1 MIFSSKYGIISV
13 ILYHMRHF
21 GEFMKLNYENL
32 ILSRPLFA
40 NCDEELTRDLILSG
54 GALLSFKSGEEMKA
68 DFSPAVGIL
77 LSGRGV
83 IYSADKDRSTILR
96 FVAPGSMIGVAGIFA
111 ATPPDTR
118 TLACGDG
125 KSEMFFIRKESF
137 EKLLESDPSFRN
149 NLVTFLADRISFLNS
164 KINYV
169 TAGSAERKLAMFI
182 KSSPR
187 DGDGSVDLGMSMTSL
202 AHALDLSRASLYRA
216 FDSLENCGALKRDG
230 KHITVISQ
238 EKLNDIN

>member
-1 MIFSSKYGIISV
+1 
-13 ILYHMRHF
+13 MRHF
-21 GEFMKLNYENL
+21 GEFMKQIYENL
-32 ILSRPLFA
+32 ILSQNLFV
-40 NCDEELTRDLILSG
+40 NCDQRLTEKLILSDG
-54 GALLSFKSGEEMKA
+54 KLFSFRSGEEMKA

-96 FVAPGSMIGVAGIFA
+96 FIAPGNMIGVAGIFA

-137 EKLLESDPSFRN
+137 EKLLESDHVFRS
-149 NLVTFLADRISFLNS
+149 NLVAFLADRISFLNS

-182 KSSPR
+182 KNSPCT
-187 DGDGSVDLGMSMTSL
+187 DDGSVNLGMSMTAL

-216 FDSLENCGALKRDG
+216 FDSLEKCGAIRREG
-230 KHITVISQ
+230 KFIAVISQ
-238 EKLNDIN
+238 KKLNDIN